1 MSCQNNSNKNVAA
14 AVKGG
19 ISSLGSKAAYV
30 AGTAGGAT
38 AGAAVGS
45 LFVPMVGTAVG
56 GVVGGWAGA
65 KLVAR
70 AQRKRIERREEA
82 AWQGSS
88 PGIKAVSQRDRRL
101 AKARESYQKQDANLR
116 AQKAGIEDKYQRVR
130 KKGIEAVSGAR
141 GQGLKGLATSP
152 EAKAAGGAV
161 LSGVAKVAGLAVIE
175 EMGGYSQS
183 RPPAQRTQRAAAR
196 LGREAIRGAGGMKG
210 RVEEAR
216 EKAWLST
223 PEGKTTQ
230 EKYESDMKAWQRK
243 KSEFGRQYALA
254 REKVEGQYELARDEF
269 MRKRKAG
276 PAATVTADAAAGG
289 H

>member
-1 MSCQNNSNKNVAA
+1 MGAA
-14 AVKGG
+14 A
-19 ISSLGSKAAYV
+19 
-30 AGTAGGAT
+30 
-38 AGAAVGS
+38 GS
-45 LFVPMVGTAVG
+45 LFSPVVGTAVG

-70 AQRKRIERREEA
+70 VQRKRIERREEA

-88 PGIKAVSQRDRRL
+88 PGIKAVSQRDRKL
-101 AKARESYQKQDANLR
+101 AKAKESYQKQDAKLR
-116 AQKAGIEDKYQRVR
+116 AQKAGIEDKYQQVR
-130 KKGIEAVSGAR
+130 KKGFEAVSGTR

-161 LSGVAKVAGLAVIE
+161 FSGVAKVAGLAVVE
-175 EMGGYSQS
+175 EMGGY
-183 RPPAQRTQRAAAR
+183 AQGRSPGHRTQRAAAR

-223 PEGKTTQ
+223 QEGNATQ

-243 KSEFGRQYALA
+243 KSALGRQYALA

-269 MRKRKAG
+269 VRKYKAR
-276 PAATVTADAAAGG
+276 PAAVASAGS
-289 H
+289 